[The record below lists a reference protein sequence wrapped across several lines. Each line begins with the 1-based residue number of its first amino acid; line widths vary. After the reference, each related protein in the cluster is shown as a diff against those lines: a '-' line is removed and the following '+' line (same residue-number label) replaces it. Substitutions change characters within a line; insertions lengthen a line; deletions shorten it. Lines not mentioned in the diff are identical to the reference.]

1 MEFLYGAIVGAIIGA
16 VVTDIYNYFKRKY
29 LQERKTSVLKRSLN
43 QAFKTDGGV
52 IALDHAIPYYLKEN
66 ITLRDTNK
74 SLFVEIP
81 AQYQK
86 SLEEYGF
93 QSRPNT
99 NLSGNSDLQ
108 ATLSMLNIEDPLEAI
123 SRAARQ
129 VAEEF
134 IDDFRNG
141 YIRFNGLM
149 FGVDKIRAERLTQ
162 DENSGFTISF
172 YKTDYFTY
180 RTFAKIHQHYKTV
193 PGLFDIKNL
202 HDLNTYTTFLSS
214 FGLANFIIIN
224 QGNGDEVVI
233 GRRSNAVVVDKGK
246 LHFSMN
252 EAFSMKDVDEYGN
265 PSFSACLFRGLEEEL
280 GISQL
285 FKKYVVNHEFLDLII
300 GTDRFELGITCF
312 ARIELNETF
321 TLNTLRELYSIAK
334 DSKLETTSF
343 ITVPV
348 KEIDSFIKENYDNIS
363 SGCRLALKALNAR
376 YKAGYLREES

>member
-1 MEFLYGAIVGAIIGA
+1 MDLLYGAIIG
-16 VVTDIYNYFKRKY
+16 VIVTELYNFFKRKY
-29 LQERKTSVLKRSLN
+29 LRERKISVLKKGLN
-43 QAFKTDGGV
+43 QAFKIDDGV

-74 SLFVEIP
+74 CLFIQIP
-81 AQYQK
+81 TQYQAE
-86 SLEEYGF
+86 LEENGF

-99 NLSGNSDLQ
+99 NLSGGNDLQ
-108 ATLSMLNIEDPLEAI
+108 TSLTMLNVEDPLEI
-123 SRAARQ
+123 INQAAMQ

-134 IDDFRNG
+134 LDDFRKG
-141 YIRFNGLM
+141 YIRFNGLLY
-149 FGVDKIRAERLTQ
+149 GVDKIRAERLTQ
-162 DENSGFTISF
+162 DENSGFTINF

-180 RTFAKIHQHYKTV
+180 RTFAKIHQQYKNV
-193 PGLFDIKNL
+193 GGIFEIRNL
-202 HDLNTYTTFLSS
+202 HDLNKYTPFLSS

-224 QGNGDEVVI
+224 QGNGDEVIV
-233 GRRSNAVVVDKGK
+233 GTRSNAVVVDKGK

-321 TLNTLRELYSIAK
+321 TLNTLKELYSIAK

-348 KEIDSFIKENYDNIS
+348 KEIDTFINQNYDNIS

-376 YKAGYLREES
+376 YKAGYLLEEN